1 MELVTTL
8 PLVSWG
14 NGILIIGV
22 FALVVILIIAV
33 VVNMMKSGQ
42 KKE

>member
-1 MELVTTL
+1 MEIIPSL
-8 PLVSWG
+8 PLVSWT

-33 VVNMMKSGQ
+33 VMNMMKGGS

>member
-1 MELVTTL
+1 MKLVAIL

-33 VVNMMKSGQ
+33 VLNMMKSGP

>member
-1 MELVTTL
+1 MFWFSFL
-8 PLVSWG
+8 PLVSWT

-33 VVNMMKSGQ
+33 VVNMMKGKSG
-42 KKE
+42 E

>member
-1 MELVTTL
+1 MKLVTL
-8 PLVSWG
+8 VPLVSWG

-22 FALVVILIIAV
+22 FALVVILLIGAV
-33 VVNMMKSGQ
+33 MSMMNSGK

>member
-1 MELVTTL
+1 MELVTTP

-14 NGILIIGV
+14 NGIIIIGV